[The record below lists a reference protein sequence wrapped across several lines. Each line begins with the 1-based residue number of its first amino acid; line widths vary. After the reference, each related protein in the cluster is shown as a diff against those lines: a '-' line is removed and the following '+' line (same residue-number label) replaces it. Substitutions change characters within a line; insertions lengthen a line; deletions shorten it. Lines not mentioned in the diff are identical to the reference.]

1 MNGVGLSMDT
11 PNPLRGSGK
20 GIIGDIIADG
30 ADPAGTQYFA
40 TVLQNIDNP
49 SDEEI
54 KVEADKLIISDLEAV
69 SEMILPAN
77 PQKKQIPADTSEVF
91 DLGKA
96 PDFSLQADLEVAL
109 VVPNTPEVIDLEKTP
124 NTILQG
130 NLLAP
135 DNVRTLNPSLTVDPE
150 VRANASLNAEQAIS
164 VERVLT
170 PEDPVA
176 IPLIVDVVNSLQ
188 NTKKIV
194 PQVSLNGMPKF
205 SEKLDQTIQPLV
217 DEADV
222 AERIML
228 QSKAVSK
235 SFPVGAMDEIDVA
248 AAKAADPALLAKAA
262 DPVLVAKAAD
272 PVLVAKASEA
282 KIDKLDKN
290 TVSSSVA
297 KPSSDTEAKSPISK
311 VMTDTDALKWKN
323 LRPVEMVMGNAASP
337 KDAGQAPL
345 NDSGTGKNDR
355 SNSALMLDASQ
366 VSPPETADRKVF
378 SLKINPDGTNVVVGR
393 EQASAE
399 ANLAPPAQTSGKAEP
414 QFERAAIQNSQ
425 NSMAHSASNPLP
437 VLRAAIALN
446 TRDAQWG
453 AKLVAQIEKMHSD
466 GVARYDISLRPK
478 NLGDMQISLEFK
490 GEEAQVRIVTETTS
504 ASRVLIGAEDRL
516 SQMLD
521 AAGFRLASFSASM
534 DGGVGQGLGQQG
546 KQKQQSTPGDNKH
559 RNRGADTGANVER
572 TSQLHN
578 GMVNVIA

>member
-176 IPLIVDVVNSLQ
+176 IPLIVDVVNPPQ

-205 SEKLDQTIQPLV
+205 SEKLDQTIQPLA

-248 AAKAADPALLAKAA
+248 AAKAADP
-262 DPVLVAKAAD
+262 
-272 PVLVAKASEA
+272 VLVAKASEA

-290 TVSSSVA
+290 TVSSGVA

-414 QFERAAIQNSQ
+414 QFERVAIQNSQ

>member
-11 PNPLRGSGK
+11 PNPLRGGGK

-49 SDEEI
+49 SDEKI
-54 KVEADKLIISDLEAV
+54 KVEADKLIIPDLEVV
-69 SEMILPAN
+69 SELVLPAN
-77 PQKKQIPADTSEVF
+77 PQRKQIQADTSEVF
-91 DLGKA
+91 NLGKA

-109 VVPNTPEVIDLEKTP
+109 VAPYTPEALDLEKTP
-124 NTILQG
+124 NIIMQG
-130 NLLAP
+130 NPRAP
-135 DNVRTLNPSLTVDPE
+135 DTVRTLNPSLTLDPE
-150 VRANASLNAEQAIS
+150 VRANASLNVEQAIL
-164 VERVLT
+164 VERLLP
-170 PEDPVA
+170 PEDPIA
-176 IPLIVDVVNSLQ
+176 IPLIVDVVNSPQ
-188 NTKKIV
+188 NTKKTV

-205 SEKLDQTIQPLV
+205 SEKLDQTIQPLA
-217 DEADV
+217 DEA
-222 AERIML
+222 
-228 QSKAVSK
+228 
-235 SFPVGAMDEIDVA
+235 DVA
-248 AAKAADPALLAKAA
+248 AAKAVDPA
-262 DPVLVAKAAD
+262 LVAKAVD
-272 PVLVAKASEA
+272 PALVAKASEA
-282 KIDKLDKN
+282 KIGKLDKN

-297 KPSSDTEAKSPISK
+297 KPSSDTEANSPISK

-414 QFERAAIQNSQ
+414 QFERVAIQNSQ

>member
-164 VERVLT
+164 VERVLA

-176 IPLIVDVVNSLQ
+176 IPLIVDVVNPPQ

-205 SEKLDQTIQPLV
+205 SEKLDQTIQPLA

-248 AAKAADPALLAKAA
+248 AAKAADP
-262 DPVLVAKAAD
+262 
-272 PVLVAKASEA
+272 VLVAKASEA

-290 TVSSSVA
+290 TVSSGVA

-378 SLKINPDGTNVVVGR
+378 SLKINPDGTNVVAGR
-393 EQASAE
+393 EQASVE
-399 ANLAPPAQTSGKAEP
+399 ANLAQTSVRAEP
-414 QFERAAIQNSQ
+414 QSQRVAIQNSQ

>member
-11 PNPLRGSGK
+11 PNPLRGGGK
-20 GIIGDIIADG
+20 DIIGDIIADG

-49 SDEEI
+49 SDEKI
-54 KVEADKLIISDLEAV
+54 KVEADKLIIPDLEVV
-69 SEMILPAN
+69 SELVLPAN
-77 PQKKQIPADTSEVF
+77 LQRKQIQADTSEVF
-91 DLGKA
+91 NLGKA

-109 VVPNTPEVIDLEKTP
+109 VAPYTPEALDLEKTP
-124 NTILQG
+124 NIILQG
-130 NLLAP
+130 NPRAP
-135 DNVRTLNPSLTVDPE
+135 DTVRTLNPSLTLDPE
-150 VRANASLNAEQAIS
+150 VRANASLNVEQEKS
-164 VERVLT
+164 VERVLM
-170 PEDPVA
+170 PEDPIA
-176 IPLIVDVVNSLQ
+176 IPLIVDVVNSPQ
-188 NTKKIV
+188 NTKKTV

-205 SEKLDQTIQPLV
+205 NEKLDQTIQPLA
-217 DEADV
+217 DEA
-222 AERIML
+222 
-228 QSKAVSK
+228 
-235 SFPVGAMDEIDVA
+235 DVA
-248 AAKAADPALLAKAA
+248 AAKAVDPA
-262 DPVLVAKAAD
+262 LVAKAVD
-272 PVLVAKASEA
+272 PALVAKAVDPALVAKAVDPALVAKASEA
-282 KIDKLDKN
+282 KIGKLDKN

-297 KPSSDTEAKSPISK
+297 KPSSDTEANSPISK

-337 KDAGQAPL
+337 KDAGQAPS

-355 SNSALMLDASQ
+355 SNSALILDASQ

-378 SLKINPDGTNVVVGR
+378 SLKINPDGTNVVAGR
-393 EQASAE
+393 EQASVE
-399 ANLAPPAQTSGKAEP
+399 ANLAQTSVRAEP
-414 QFERAAIQNSQ
+414 QSQRVAIQNSQ
-425 NSMAHSASNPLP
+425 NSLAHSASNPLP

-559 RNRGADTGANVER
+559 RNRGADTDANVER

>member
-49 SDEEI
+49 SDEKI
-54 KVEADKLIISDLEAV
+54 KVEADKLIIPDLEVV
-69 SEMILPAN
+69 SELVLPAN
-77 PQKKQIPADTSEVF
+77 PQRKQIQADTSEVF
-91 DLGKA
+91 NLSKA
-96 PDFSLQADLEVAL
+96 PDFSVQADLEVAL
-109 VVPNTPEVIDLEKTP
+109 VAPNTPEAIDLEKTP
-124 NTILQG
+124 NIIMQG
-130 NLLAP
+130 NPRAP
-135 DNVRTLNPSLTVDPE
+135 DTVRTLNPSLTLDPE
-150 VRANASLNAEQAIS
+150 VRANASLNVEQAKS
-164 VERVLT
+164 VERVLM
-170 PEDPVA
+170 PEDPIA
-176 IPLIVDVVNSLQ
+176 IPLIIDVVNSPQ
-188 NTKKIV
+188 NTKKTV

-205 SEKLDQTIQPLV
+205 SEKLDQTIQPLA
-217 DEADV
+217 DEA
-222 AERIML
+222 
-228 QSKAVSK
+228 
-235 SFPVGAMDEIDVA
+235 DVA
-248 AAKAADPALLAKAA
+248 AAKAVDPA
-262 DPVLVAKAAD
+262 LVAKAVD
-272 PVLVAKASEA
+272 PALVAKASEA

-297 KPSSDTEAKSPISK
+297 KPSSDTEANSPISK

-337 KDAGQAPL
+337 KDASQAPS

-355 SNSALMLDASQ
+355 SNSALILDASQ

-378 SLKINPDGTNVVVGR
+378 SLKINPDGTNVVAGR
-393 EQASAE
+393 EQASVE
-399 ANLAPPAQTSGKAEP
+399 ANLAQTSVRAEP
-414 QFERAAIQNSQ
+414 QSQRGAIQNSQ
-425 NSMAHSASNPLP
+425 NSLAHSASNPLP

-546 KQKQQSTPGDNKH
+546 KQKQQSMPGDNKH
-559 RNRGADTGANVER
+559 RNRGADTDTNVER

>member
-49 SDEEI
+49 SDEKI

-69 SEMILPAN
+69 SELVLPAN
-77 PQKKQIPADTSEVF
+77 PQKKQIQADTSEVF
-91 DLGKA
+91 NLSKA
-96 PDFSLQADLEVAL
+96 PDFSVQADLEVAL
-109 VVPNTPEVIDLEKTP
+109 VAPNTPEAIDLEKTP
-124 NTILQG
+124 NIIMQG
-130 NLLAP
+130 NPRAP
-135 DNVRTLNPSLTVDPE
+135 DTVRTLNPSLTLDPE
-150 VRANASLNAEQAIS
+150 VRANASLNVEQAILI
-164 VERVLT
+164 ERVLP
-170 PEDPVA
+170 PEDPIA
-176 IPLIVDVVNSLQ
+176 IPLIVDVVNSPQ
-188 NTKKIV
+188 NTKKTV

-205 SEKLDQTIQPLV
+205 NEKLDQTIQPLS
-217 DEADV
+217 DEA
-222 AERIML
+222 
-228 QSKAVSK
+228 
-235 SFPVGAMDEIDVA
+235 DVA
-248 AAKAADPALLAKAA
+248 AAKAVDPA
-262 DPVLVAKAAD
+262 LVAKAVD
-272 PVLVAKASEA
+272 PALVAKAVDPALVAKAVDPALVAKASEA
-282 KIDKLDKN
+282 KIDKLGKN

-297 KPSSDTEAKSPISK
+297 KPSSDTEANSPISK

-323 LRPVEMVMGNAASP
+323 LRPLEMVMGNAVSP
-337 KDAGQAPL
+337 KDAGQAPS
-345 NDSGTGKNDR
+345 NDSGTRKNDR
-355 SNSALMLDASQ
+355 SNSALILDASQ

-378 SLKINPDGTNVVVGR
+378 SLKINPDGTNVVAGR
-393 EQASAE
+393 EQASVE
-399 ANLAPPAQTSGKAEP
+399 ANLAQTSVRAEP
-414 QFERAAIQNSQ
+414 QSQRVAIQNSQ
-425 NSMAHSASNPLP
+425 NSLAHSASNPLP

-559 RNRGADTGANVER
+559 RNRGADTDANVER

>member
-11 PNPLRGSGK
+11 PNPLRGGGK
-20 GIIGDIIADG
+20 DIIGDIIADG

-49 SDEEI
+49 SDEKI
-54 KVEADKLIISDLEAV
+54 KVEADKLIIPDLEVV
-69 SEMILPAN
+69 SELVLPAN
-77 PQKKQIPADTSEVF
+77 LQRKQIQADTSEVF
-91 DLGKA
+91 NLGKA

-109 VVPNTPEVIDLEKTP
+109 VAPYTPEALDLEKTP
-124 NTILQG
+124 NIILQG
-130 NLLAP
+130 NPRAP
-135 DNVRTLNPSLTVDPE
+135 DTVRTLNPSLTLDPE
-150 VRANASLNAEQAIS
+150 VRANASLNVEQEKS
-164 VERVLT
+164 VERVLM
-170 PEDPVA
+170 PEDPIA
-176 IPLIVDVVNSLQ
+176 IPLIVDVVNSPQ
-188 NTKKIV
+188 NTKKTV

-205 SEKLDQTIQPLV
+205 NEKLDQTIQPLA
-217 DEADV
+217 DEA
-222 AERIML
+222 
-228 QSKAVSK
+228 
-235 SFPVGAMDEIDVA
+235 DVA
-248 AAKAADPALLAKAA
+248 AAKAVDPA
-262 DPVLVAKAAD
+262 LVAKAVD
-272 PVLVAKASEA
+272 PALVAKASEA

-297 KPSSDTEAKSPISK
+297 KPSSDTEANSPISK

-337 KDAGQAPL
+337 KDAGQAPS

-355 SNSALMLDASQ
+355 SNSALILDASQ

-378 SLKINPDGTNVVVGR
+378 SLKINPDGTNVVAGR
-393 EQASAE
+393 EQASVE
-399 ANLAPPAQTSGKAEP
+399 ANLAQTSVRAEP
-414 QFERAAIQNSQ
+414 QSQRVAIQNSQ
-425 NSMAHSASNPLP
+425 NSLAHSASNPLP

-559 RNRGADTGANVER
+559 RNRGADTDTNVER

>member
-49 SDEEI
+49 SDEKI

-69 SEMILPAN
+69 SELALPAN
-77 PQKKQIPADTSEVF
+77 PQKKQIQADTSEVF
-91 DLGKA
+91 NLSKA
-96 PDFSLQADLEVAL
+96 PDFSVQADLEVAL
-109 VVPNTPEVIDLEKTP
+109 VAPNTPEAIDLEKTP
-124 NTILQG
+124 NIIMQG
-130 NLLAP
+130 NPRAP
-135 DNVRTLNPSLTVDPE
+135 DTVRTLNPSLTLDPE
-150 VRANASLNAEQAIS
+150 VRANASLNVEQAKS
-164 VERVLT
+164 VERVLM
-170 PEDPVA
+170 PEDPIA
-176 IPLIVDVVNSLQ
+176 IPLIVDVVNSPQ
-188 NTKKIV
+188 NTKKTV

-205 SEKLDQTIQPLV
+205 SEKLDQTIQPLA
-217 DEADV
+217 DEA
-222 AERIML
+222 
-228 QSKAVSK
+228 
-235 SFPVGAMDEIDVA
+235 DVA
-248 AAKAADPALLAKAA
+248 AAKAVDPA
-262 DPVLVAKAAD
+262 LVAKAVD
-272 PVLVAKASEA
+272 PALVAKASEA

-297 KPSSDTEAKSPISK
+297 KPSSDTEANSPISK

-345 NDSGTGKNDR
+345 NDPGTGKNDR
-355 SNSALMLDASQ
+355 SNSALILDASQ

-378 SLKINPDGTNVVVGR
+378 SLKINPDGTNVVAGR
-393 EQASAE
+393 EQASVE
-399 ANLAPPAQTSGKAEP
+399 ANLAQTSVRAEP
-414 QFERAAIQNSQ
+414 QSQRVAIQNSQ
-425 NSMAHSASNPLP
+425 NSLAHSASNPLP

-546 KQKQQSTPGDNKH
+546 KQKQQSMPGDNKH
-559 RNRGADTGANVER
+559 RNRGADTDTNVER

>member
-164 VERVLT
+164 VERVLA

-176 IPLIVDVVNSLQ
+176 IPLIVDVVNPPQ

-205 SEKLDQTIQPLV
+205 SEKLDQTIQPLA

-248 AAKAADPALLAKAA
+248 AAKAADP
-262 DPVLVAKAAD
+262 
-272 PVLVAKASEA
+272 VLVAKASEA

-290 TVSSSVA
+290 TVSSGVA

-414 QFERAAIQNSQ
+414 QFERVAIQNSQ

>member
-11 PNPLRGSGK
+11 PNPLRGGGK

-49 SDEEI
+49 SDEKI
-54 KVEADKLIISDLEAV
+54 KVEADKLIIPDLEVV
-69 SEMILPAN
+69 SELVLPAN
-77 PQKKQIPADTSEVF
+77 PQRKQIQADTSEVF
-91 DLGKA
+91 NLGKA

-109 VVPNTPEVIDLEKTP
+109 VAPYTPEALDLEKTP
-124 NTILQG
+124 NIIMQG
-130 NLLAP
+130 NPRAP
-135 DNVRTLNPSLTVDPE
+135 DTVRTLNPSLTLDPE
-150 VRANASLNAEQAIS
+150 VRANASLNVEQAKS
-164 VERVLT
+164 VERVLM
-170 PEDPVA
+170 PEDPIA
-176 IPLIVDVVNSLQ
+176 IPLIVDVVNSPQ
-188 NTKKIV
+188 NTKKTV
-194 PQVSLNGMPKF
+194 PQVSLNEMPKF
-205 SEKLDQTIQPLV
+205 NEKLDQTIQPLA
-217 DEADV
+217 DEA
-222 AERIML
+222 
-228 QSKAVSK
+228 
-235 SFPVGAMDEIDVA
+235 DVA
-248 AAKAADPALLAKAA
+248 AAKAVDPA
-262 DPVLVAKAAD
+262 LVAKAVD
-272 PVLVAKASEA
+272 PALVAKASEA
-282 KIDKLDKN
+282 KIGKLDKN

-297 KPSSDTEAKSPISK
+297 KPSSDTEANSPISK

-337 KDAGQAPL
+337 KDTGQAPS

-355 SNSALMLDASQ
+355 SNSALILDASQ

-378 SLKINPDGTNVVVGR
+378 SLKINPDGTNVVAGR
-393 EQASAE
+393 EQASVE
-399 ANLAPPAQTSGKAEP
+399 ANLAQTSVRAEP
-414 QFERAAIQNSQ
+414 QSQRVAIQNSQ
-425 NSMAHSASNPLP
+425 NSLAHSASNPLP

-559 RNRGADTGANVER
+559 RNRGADTDANVER

>member
-11 PNPLRGSGK
+11 PNPLRGGGK
-20 GIIGDIIADG
+20 DIIGDIIADG

-49 SDEEI
+49 SDEKI
-54 KVEADKLIISDLEAV
+54 KVEADKLIIPDLEVV
-69 SEMILPAN
+69 SELVLPAN
-77 PQKKQIPADTSEVF
+77 PQRKQIQADTSEVF
-91 DLGKA
+91 NLGKA

-109 VVPNTPEVIDLEKTP
+109 VAPYTPEALDLEKTP
-124 NTILQG
+124 NIILQG
-130 NLLAP
+130 NPRAP
-135 DNVRTLNPSLTVDPE
+135 DTVRTLNPSLTLDPE
-150 VRANASLNAEQAIS
+150 VRANASLNVEQAIL
-164 VERVLT
+164 VERLLP
-170 PEDPVA
+170 PEDPIA
-176 IPLIVDVVNSLQ
+176 IPLIVDVVNSPQ
-188 NTKKIV
+188 NTKKTV

-205 SEKLDQTIQPLV
+205 NEKLDQTIQPLA
-217 DEADV
+217 DEA
-222 AERIML
+222 
-228 QSKAVSK
+228 
-235 SFPVGAMDEIDVA
+235 DVA
-248 AAKAADPALLAKAA
+248 AAKAVDPA
-262 DPVLVAKAAD
+262 LVAKAVD
-272 PVLVAKASEA
+272 PALVAKASEA

-297 KPSSDTEAKSPISK
+297 KPSSDTEANSPISK

-337 KDAGQAPL
+337 KDAGQAPS

-355 SNSALMLDASQ
+355 SNSALILDASQ

-378 SLKINPDGTNVVVGR
+378 SLKINPDGTNVVAGR
-393 EQASAE
+393 EQASVE
-399 ANLAPPAQTSGKAEP
+399 ANLAQTSVRAEP
-414 QFERAAIQNSQ
+414 QSQRVAIQNSQ
-425 NSMAHSASNPLP
+425 NSLAHSASNPLP

-559 RNRGADTGANVER
+559 RNRGADTDANVER

>member
-11 PNPLRGSGK
+11 PNPLRGGGK
-20 GIIGDIIADG
+20 DIIGDIIADG

-49 SDEEI
+49 SDEKI
-54 KVEADKLIISDLEAV
+54 KVEADKLIIPDLEVV
-69 SEMILPAN
+69 SELVLPAN
-77 PQKKQIPADTSEVF
+77 PQRKQIQADTSEVF
-91 DLGKA
+91 NLGKA
-96 PDFSLQADLEVAL
+96 PNFSLQADLEVAL
-109 VVPNTPEVIDLEKTP
+109 VAPYTPEALDLEKTP
-124 NTILQG
+124 NIILQG
-130 NLLAP
+130 NPRAP
-135 DNVRTLNPSLTVDPE
+135 DTVRTLNPSLTLDPE
-150 VRANASLNAEQAIS
+150 VRANASLNVEQAIL
-164 VERVLT
+164 VERLLP
-170 PEDPVA
+170 PEDPIA
-176 IPLIVDVVNSLQ
+176 IPLIVDVVNSPQ
-188 NTKKIV
+188 NTKKTV

-205 SEKLDQTIQPLV
+205 NEKLDQTIQPLA
-217 DEADV
+217 DEA
-222 AERIML
+222 
-228 QSKAVSK
+228 
-235 SFPVGAMDEIDVA
+235 DVA
-248 AAKAADPALLAKAA
+248 AAKAVDPA
-262 DPVLVAKAAD
+262 LVAKAVD
-272 PVLVAKASEA
+272 PALVAKASEA

-297 KPSSDTEAKSPISK
+297 KPSSDTEANSPISK

-337 KDAGQAPL
+337 KDAGQAPS

-355 SNSALMLDASQ
+355 SNSALILDASQ

-378 SLKINPDGTNVVVGR
+378 SLKINPDGTNVVAGR
-393 EQASAE
+393 EQASVE
-399 ANLAPPAQTSGKAEP
+399 ANLAQTSVRAEP
-414 QFERAAIQNSQ
+414 QSQRVAIQNSQ
-425 NSMAHSASNPLP
+425 NSLAHSASNPLP

-559 RNRGADTGANVER
+559 RNRGADTDANVER

>member
-1 MNGVGLSMDT
+1 MDT
-11 PNPLRGSGK
+11 PNPLRGGGK
-20 GIIGDIIADG
+20 DIIGDIIADG

-49 SDEEI
+49 SDEKI
-54 KVEADKLIISDLEAV
+54 KVEADKLIIPDLEVV
-69 SEMILPAN
+69 SELVLPAN
-77 PQKKQIPADTSEVF
+77 LQRKQIQADTSEVF
-91 DLGKA
+91 NLGKA

-109 VVPNTPEVIDLEKTP
+109 VAPYTPEALDLEKTP
-124 NTILQG
+124 NIILQG
-130 NLLAP
+130 NPRAP
-135 DNVRTLNPSLTVDPE
+135 DTVRTLNPSLTLDPE
-150 VRANASLNAEQAIS
+150 VRANASLNVEQEKS
-164 VERVLT
+164 VERVLM
-170 PEDPVA
+170 PEDPIA
-176 IPLIVDVVNSLQ
+176 IPLIVDVVNSPQ
-188 NTKKIV
+188 NTKKTV

-205 SEKLDQTIQPLV
+205 NEKLDQTIQPLA
-217 DEADV
+217 DEA
-222 AERIML
+222 
-228 QSKAVSK
+228 
-235 SFPVGAMDEIDVA
+235 DVA
-248 AAKAADPALLAKAA
+248 AAKAVDPA
-262 DPVLVAKAAD
+262 LVAKAVD
-272 PVLVAKASEA
+272 PALVAKAVDPALVAKAVDPALVAKASEA
-282 KIDKLDKN
+282 KIGKLDKN

-297 KPSSDTEAKSPISK
+297 KPSSDTEANSPISK

-337 KDAGQAPL
+337 KDAGQAPS

-355 SNSALMLDASQ
+355 SNSALILDASQ

-378 SLKINPDGTNVVVGR
+378 SLKINPDGTNVVAGR
-393 EQASAE
+393 EQASVE
-399 ANLAPPAQTSGKAEP
+399 ANLAQTSVRAEP
-414 QFERAAIQNSQ
+414 QSQRVAIQNSQ
-425 NSMAHSASNPLP
+425 NSLAHSASNPLP

-559 RNRGADTGANVER
+559 RNRGADTDANVER

>member
-11 PNPLRGSGK
+11 PNPLRGGGK
-20 GIIGDIIADG
+20 DIIGDIIADG

-49 SDEEI
+49 SDEKI
-54 KVEADKLIISDLEAV
+54 KVEADKLIIPDLEVV
-69 SEMILPAN
+69 SELVLPAN
-77 PQKKQIPADTSEVF
+77 LQRKQIQADTSEVF
-91 DLGKA
+91 NLGKA

-109 VVPNTPEVIDLEKTP
+109 VAPYTPEALDLEKTP
-124 NTILQG
+124 NIILQG
-130 NLLAP
+130 NPRAP
-135 DNVRTLNPSLTVDPE
+135 DTVRTLNPSLTLDPE
-150 VRANASLNAEQAIS
+150 VRANASLNVEQEKS
-164 VERVLT
+164 VERVLM
-170 PEDPVA
+170 PEDPIA
-176 IPLIVDVVNSLQ
+176 IPLIVDVVNSPQ
-188 NTKKIV
+188 NTKKTV

-205 SEKLDQTIQPLV
+205 NEKLDQTIQPLA
-217 DEADV
+217 DEA
-222 AERIML
+222 
-228 QSKAVSK
+228 
-235 SFPVGAMDEIDVA
+235 DVA
-248 AAKAADPALLAKAA
+248 AAKAVDPA
-262 DPVLVAKAAD
+262 
-272 PVLVAKASEA
+272 LVAKASEA
-282 KIDKLDKN
+282 KIGKLDKN

-297 KPSSDTEAKSPISK
+297 KPSSDTEANSPISK

-337 KDAGQAPL
+337 KDAGQAPS

-355 SNSALMLDASQ
+355 SNSALILDASQ

-378 SLKINPDGTNVVVGR
+378 SLKINPDGTNVVAGR
-393 EQASAE
+393 EQASVE
-399 ANLAPPAQTSGKAEP
+399 ANLAQTSVRAEP
-414 QFERAAIQNSQ
+414 QSQRVAIQNSQ
-425 NSMAHSASNPLP
+425 NSLAHSASNPLP

-559 RNRGADTGANVER
+559 RNRGADTDANVER

>member
-69 SEMILPAN
+69 SEMVLPAN
-77 PQKKQIPADTSEVF
+77 PQKKQIQADTSEVF
-91 DLGKA
+91 NLSKA
-96 PDFSLQADLEVAL
+96 PDFSVQADLEVAL

-164 VERVLT
+164 VERVLA

-176 IPLIVDVVNSLQ
+176 IPLIVDVVNSPQ

-205 SEKLDQTIQPLV
+205 SEKLDQTIQPLA

-248 AAKAADPALLAKAA
+248 AAKAADP
-262 DPVLVAKAAD
+262 
-272 PVLVAKASEA
+272 VLVAKASEA

-290 TVSSSVA
+290 TVSSGVA

-337 KDAGQAPL
+337 KDAGQAPS

-414 QFERAAIQNSQ
+414 QFERVAIQNSQ

>member
-30 ADPAGTQYFA
+30 ADPAGAQYFA

-49 SDEEI
+49 SVEEV

-69 SEMILPAN
+69 SEMVLPAN
-77 PQKKQIPADTSEVF
+77 PQKKQIPADTPEVF

-164 VERVLT
+164 VERVLA

-176 IPLIVDVVNSLQ
+176 IPLIVDVVNSPQ

-205 SEKLDQTIQPLV
+205 SEKLDQTIQPLA

-248 AAKAADPALLAKAA
+248 AAKAADP
-262 DPVLVAKAAD
+262 
-272 PVLVAKASEA
+272 VLVAKASEA

-290 TVSSSVA
+290 TVSSGVA

-355 SNSALMLDASQ
+355 SNSVLMLDASQ

-414 QFERAAIQNSQ
+414 QFERVAIQNSQ

>member
-1 MNGVGLSMDT
+1 MVA
-11 PNPLRGSGK
+11 K
-20 GIIGDIIADG
+20 AV
-30 ADPAGTQYFA
+30 DPA
-40 TVLQNIDNP
+40 
-49 SDEEI
+49 
-54 KVEADKLIISDLEAV
+54 
-69 SEMILPAN
+69 
-77 PQKKQIPADTSEVF
+77 
-91 DLGKA
+91 
-96 PDFSLQADLEVAL
+96 
-109 VVPNTPEVIDLEKTP
+109 
-124 NTILQG
+124 
-130 NLLAP
+130 
-135 DNVRTLNPSLTVDPE
+135 
-150 VRANASLNAEQAIS
+150 
-164 VERVLT
+164 
-170 PEDPVA
+170 
-176 IPLIVDVVNSLQ
+176 
-188 NTKKIV
+188 
-194 PQVSLNGMPKF
+194 
-205 SEKLDQTIQPLV
+205 
-217 DEADV
+217 
-222 AERIML
+222 
-228 QSKAVSK
+228 
-235 SFPVGAMDEIDVA
+235 
-248 AAKAADPALLAKAA
+248 
-262 DPVLVAKAAD
+262 LVAKAVD
-272 PVLVAKASEA
+272 PALAAKASEA

-297 KPSSDTEAKSPISK
+297 KPSSDTEANSPISK

-337 KDAGQAPL
+337 KDAGQAPS

-355 SNSALMLDASQ
+355 SNSALILDASQ

-378 SLKINPDGTNVVVGR
+378 SLKINPDGTNVVAGR
-393 EQASAE
+393 EQASVE
-399 ANLAPPAQTSGKAEP
+399 ANLAQTSVRAEP
-414 QFERAAIQNSQ
+414 QSQRVAIQNSQ
-425 NSMAHSASNPLP
+425 NSLAHSASNPLP

-559 RNRGADTGANVER
+559 RNRGADTDTNVER

>member
-49 SDEEI
+49 SDEKI

-69 SEMILPAN
+69 SELVLPAN
-77 PQKKQIPADTSEVF
+77 PQKKQIQADTSEVF
-91 DLGKA
+91 NLSKA
-96 PDFSLQADLEVAL
+96 PDFSVQADLEVAL
-109 VVPNTPEVIDLEKTP
+109 VAPNTPEAIDLEKTP
-124 NTILQG
+124 NIIMQG
-130 NLLAP
+130 NPRAP
-135 DNVRTLNPSLTVDPE
+135 DTVRTLNPSLTLDPE
-150 VRANASLNAEQAIS
+150 VRANASLNVEQAIL
-164 VERVLT
+164 VERLLP
-170 PEDPVA
+170 PEDPIA
-176 IPLIVDVVNSLQ
+176 IPLIVDVVNSPQ
-188 NTKKIV
+188 NTKKTV

-205 SEKLDQTIQPLV
+205 SEKLDQTIQPLA
-217 DEADV
+217 DEA
-222 AERIML
+222 
-228 QSKAVSK
+228 
-235 SFPVGAMDEIDVA
+235 DVA
-248 AAKAADPALLAKAA
+248 AAKAVDPA
-262 DPVLVAKAAD
+262 LVAKAVD
-272 PVLVAKASEA
+272 PALVAKASEA

-297 KPSSDTEAKSPISK
+297 KPSSDTEANSPISK

-337 KDAGQAPL
+337 KDAGQAPS

-355 SNSALMLDASQ
+355 SNSALILDASQ

-378 SLKINPDGTNVVVGR
+378 SLKINPDGTNVVAGR
-393 EQASAE
+393 EQASVE
-399 ANLAPPAQTSGKAEP
+399 ANLAQTSVRAEP
-414 QFERAAIQNSQ
+414 QSQRVAIQNSQ
-425 NSMAHSASNPLP
+425 NSLAHSASNPLP

-559 RNRGADTGANVER
+559 RNRGADTDTNVER

>member
-11 PNPLRGSGK
+11 PNPLRGGGK

-49 SDEEI
+49 SDEKI
-54 KVEADKLIISDLEAV
+54 KVEADKLIIPDLEVV
-69 SEMILPAN
+69 SELVLPAN
-77 PQKKQIPADTSEVF
+77 PQRKQIQADTSEVF
-91 DLGKA
+91 NLGKA

-109 VVPNTPEVIDLEKTP
+109 VAPNTPEAIDLEKTP
-124 NTILQG
+124 NIIMQG
-130 NLLAP
+130 NPRAP
-135 DNVRTLNPSLTVDPE
+135 DTVRTLNPSLTLDPE
-150 VRANASLNAEQAIS
+150 VRANASLNVEQAKS
-164 VERVLT
+164 VERVLM
-170 PEDPVA
+170 PEDPIA
-176 IPLIVDVVNSLQ
+176 IPLIVDVVNSPQ
-188 NTKKIV
+188 NTKKTV
-194 PQVSLNGMPKF
+194 PQVSLNEMPKF
-205 SEKLDQTIQPLV
+205 NEKLDQTIQPLA
-217 DEADV
+217 DEA
-222 AERIML
+222 
-228 QSKAVSK
+228 
-235 SFPVGAMDEIDVA
+235 DVA
-248 AAKAADPALLAKAA
+248 AAKAVDPA
-262 DPVLVAKAAD
+262 LVAKAVD
-272 PVLVAKASEA
+272 PALVAKAVDPALVAKASEA
-282 KIDKLDKN
+282 KIGKLDKN

-297 KPSSDTEAKSPISK
+297 KPSSDTEANSPISK

-337 KDAGQAPL
+337 KDAGQAPS

-355 SNSALMLDASQ
+355 SNSALILDASQ

>member
-164 VERVLT
+164 VERVLA

-176 IPLIVDVVNSLQ
+176 IPLIVDVVNSPQ

-205 SEKLDQTIQPLV
+205 SEKLDQTIQPLA

-248 AAKAADPALLAKAA
+248 AAKAADP
-262 DPVLVAKAAD
+262 VLVAKAAD

-290 TVSSSVA
+290 TVSLSVA

-323 LRPVEMVMGNAASP
+323 LRPVEMVMGKAASP

-345 NDSGTGKNDR
+345 NDPGTGKNDR

>member
-164 VERVLT
+164 VERVLA

-176 IPLIVDVVNSLQ
+176 IPLIVDVVNSPQ

-205 SEKLDQTIQPLV
+205 SEKLDQTIQPLA

-248 AAKAADPALLAKAA
+248 AAKAADP
-262 DPVLVAKAAD
+262 
-272 PVLVAKASEA
+272 VLVAKASEA

-290 TVSSSVA
+290 TVSSGVA

-414 QFERAAIQNSQ
+414 QFERVAIQNSQ

>member
-164 VERVLT
+164 VERVLA

-176 IPLIVDVVNSLQ
+176 IPLIVDVVNSPQ

-205 SEKLDQTIQPLV
+205 SEKLDQTIQPLA

-248 AAKAADPALLAKAA
+248 AAKAADP
-262 DPVLVAKAAD
+262 
-272 PVLVAKASEA
+272 VLVAKASEA

-290 TVSSSVA
+290 TVSSGVA

-414 QFERAAIQNSQ
+414 PSERVAIQNSQ

>member
-176 IPLIVDVVNSLQ
+176 IPLIVDVVNPPQ

-205 SEKLDQTIQPLV
+205 SEKLDQTIQPLA

-248 AAKAADPALLAKAA
+248 A
-262 DPVLVAKAAD
+262 AKAAD

-414 QFERAAIQNSQ
+414 QFERVAIQNSQ